1 MGTKLIQPSFAGG
14 ELSPDCYGRVDLAR
28 YGTSL
33 RTAKN
38 FIVRPYGG
46 VSNRP
51 GFQFIGEVKDSA
63 KRVRLIPFE
72 YSTEVA
78 YVIELGDGY
87 MRFWANGAPVESA
100 PDTPVE
106 VATPWG
112 EADLADVRFTQSA
125 DAMWFVHPD
134 YPPHRLVRTSSTAF
148 SLSEYDTREGPFGP
162 INSDEA
168 VSVSASAKT
177 GNVTITANA
186 DIFTADMVGS
196 IFYIEAK
203 TLGQVRPWTQ
213 GDRGVTLGD
222 LCRSDGKT
230 YKAVT
235 VPSGADWTETG
246 SFRPV
251 HEYGRAWDGRGD
263 DDVRTNG
270 SQTWKVG
277 IEWEYQDSGY
287 GIVLITGFTDA
298 KTVTGVV
305 QRQLPESVVGGF
317 GTPGNTWTFS
327 GNGVDKVFSITGATS
342 SSVLDYTVTIDGVP
356 VQPNPYYT
364 PPPGSGGG
372 GIGGDDRL
380 EP

>member
-1 MGTKLIQPSFAGG
+1 MGTKIIQPSFAGG

-28 YGTSL
+28 YGTSV
-33 RTAKN
+33 RTGKN

-46 VSNRP
+46 LSNRP
-51 GFQFIGEVKDSA
+51 GFQFLGEVKDSA
-63 KRVRLIPFE
+63 TRVRLIPFE

-87 MRFWANGAPVESA
+87 MRFWANGALVL
-100 PDTPVE
+100 DDGDPVE
-106 VATPWG
+106 VVTPWA
-112 EADLADVRFTQSA
+112 EADLSAVRFTQSA
-125 DAMWFVHPD
+125 DAMWFTHPS
-134 YPPHRLVRTSSTAF
+134 YPPQRLLRTAATTFVLAA
-148 SLSEYDTREGPFGP
+148 YDTREGPFGS
-162 INSDEA
+162 INADEA
-168 VSVSASAKT
+168 VTVTVTAKT
-177 GNVTITANA
+177 GNVTVTANA

-196 IFYIEAK
+196 AIYIEAK

-213 GDRGVTLGD
+213 GDRGVSVGD

-251 HEYGRAWDGRGD
+251 HDFGRAWDGRGD
-263 DDVRTNG
+263 DDERTNG

-305 QRQLPESVVGGF
+305 QRQLPDSVVGGL
-317 GTPGNTWTFS
+317 GSPGGTWTFS
-327 GNGVDKVFSITGATS
+327 GNGSTKVFSITGATS
-342 SSVLDYTVTIDGVP
+342 NSVLDYTVTINGIP
-356 VQPNPYYT
+356 IQPNPFYT

-372 GIGGDDRL
+372 AGTSGQQER
-380 EP
+380 